1 MPAIEISHCLDL
13 GPELPDD
20 VKQIALQQ
28 GEESDKV
35 PFYLDE
41 LKNMILGEL
50 QMR

>member
-20 VKQIALQQ
+20 IKHIALEQ
-28 GEESDKV
+28 GEDPDRV

-41 LKNMILGEL
+41 LKNMISGKLHT
-50 QMR
+50 